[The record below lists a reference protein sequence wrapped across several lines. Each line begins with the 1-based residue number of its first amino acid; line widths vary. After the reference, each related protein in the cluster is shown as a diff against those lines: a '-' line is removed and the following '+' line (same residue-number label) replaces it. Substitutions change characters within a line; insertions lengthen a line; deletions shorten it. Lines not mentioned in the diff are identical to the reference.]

1 MRIGILGAG
10 SVGSTLAR
18 AWANCGHQVGLATHR
33 PDDPKLATLA
43 LSIGPNVTAG
53 AIPRVVEHSEV
64 VVLATPWSAVQ
75 GLPGVATDWS
85 GKILID
91 CTNPLRPDAA
101 WLEDDYEQSG
111 AERIAAWA
119 KGASV
124 FKTLNHTGS
133 GNMANPVYP
142 DGRAVMFVCGD
153 DAARKPVVLE
163 LVAELAEP
171 LLELVL
177 LADLLAGPGHV
188 PRGHTCGD
196 GDAGD
201 HPSKE
206 AHDAAPL
213 WFVGRPSSLRPGG
226 RGARVK
232 ACVRDGDLSL
242 SLSLSRPPPCLG
254 VRAARLGT

>member
-163 LVAELAEP
+163 LVAELGFDSVDAGALKVARLLEP
-171 LLELVL
+171 LAMLWIHLAYSQGLGREIAFAL
-177 LADLLAGPGHV
+177 LRRAGP
-188 PRGHTCGD
+188 
-196 GDAGD
+196 AG
-201 HPSKE
+201 
-206 AHDAAPL
+206 
-213 WFVGRPSSLRPGG
+213 
-226 RGARVK
+226 
-232 ACVRDGDLSL
+232 
-242 SLSLSRPPPCLG
+242 
-254 VRAARLGT
+254 

>member
-18 AWANCGHQVGLATHR
+18 AWANCGHQLGLATHR

-43 LSIGPNVTAG
+43 LSIGPKVTAG
-53 AIPRVVEHSEV
+53 AIPRVVEYSEV

-101 WLEDDYEQSG
+101 WLEDDYELSG

-124 FKTLNHTGS
+124 FKTLNHTGA
-133 GNMANPVYP
+133 GNMANPLYP

-163 LVAELAEP
+163 LVAELGFDTVDAGPLKVARLLEP
-171 LLELVL
+171 LAMLWIQLAYSQGLGREIAFAL
-177 LADLLAGPGHV
+177 LHRAGP
-188 PRGHTCGD
+188 
-196 GDAGD
+196 AG
-201 HPSKE
+201 
-206 AHDAAPL
+206 
-213 WFVGRPSSLRPGG
+213 
-226 RGARVK
+226 
-232 ACVRDGDLSL
+232 
-242 SLSLSRPPPCLG
+242 
-254 VRAARLGT
+254 